1 MGGEEEGGIYGVC
14 FLFFLSVSLPFIS
27 VMLGLGIVAN
37 LYRLGMASV
46 LLEMV
51 PFASMVFEF
60 SNAVG
65 AALWAADL
73 EKANK

>member
-1 MGGEEEGGIYGVC
+1 MSDSLFPLDFSGPFLC
-14 FLFFLSVSLPFIS
+14 FITLNLF
-27 VMLGLGIVAN
+27 ADHEN
-37 LYRLGMASV
+37 YDRLGMASF

-51 PFASMVFEF
+51 PFASMVFSF
-60 SNAVG
+60 TNTVG